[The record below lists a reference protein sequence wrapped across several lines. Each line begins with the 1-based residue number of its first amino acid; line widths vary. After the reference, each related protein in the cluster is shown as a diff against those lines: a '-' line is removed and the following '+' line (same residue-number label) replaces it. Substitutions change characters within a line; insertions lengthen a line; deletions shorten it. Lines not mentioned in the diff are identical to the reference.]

1 MGFKETALEQE
12 NERRGSEKPI
22 LLGPDEIIKELVEGN
37 VLCSL
42 EKAVDT
48 MSQTKNSPLHLC
60 ETVDLIASE
69 EGWIWVLYYS
79 AAPKQAS
86 THYAFVH
93 ADGNRLMNSVAYKL
107 IEQATGQRVGFSS
120 LTYMEA
126 KSETDI
132 DKQKAQDLYFRYLE
146 TELGEIQFEGMPTD
160 KEAGAIKV
168 NLEKIFVPLRFCHKD
183 EKEEEH
189 VLIED
194 VLTKSMRV
202 AVLAKPGG
210 GKSTLIRRIALAYA
224 LPGRRLKVDD
234 NLPDQNWFPAYI
246 RCRDLGDNV
255 TKSILEIIS
264 LITHRAEILKY
275 EQSFQALVEDALQ
288 EGRML
293 LLLDGLDE
301 VSQEKNRICLVN
313 QLRTFV
319 ATYPNAR
326 LVVTSRE
333 AGFRA
338 VASTLASYCRQYTI
352 DGMDKDEIRLLSL
365 KWMKRSRSWHLLPM
379 R

>member
-194 VLTKSMRV
+194 VLTKSMK
-202 AVLAKPGG
+202 A
-210 GKSTLIRRIALAYA
+210 RRRKIDAYTPYCTCVCA
-224 LPGRRLKVDD
+224 SG
-234 NLPDQNWFPAYI
+234 A
-246 RCRDLGDNV
+246 
-255 TKSILEIIS
+255 
-264 LITHRAEILKY
+264 
-275 EQSFQALVEDALQ
+275 QA
-288 EGRML
+288 
-293 LLLDGLDE
+293 
-301 VSQEKNRICLVN
+301 
-313 QLRTFV
+313 
-319 ATYPNAR
+319 
-326 LVVTSRE
+326 
-333 AGFRA
+333 
-338 VASTLASYCRQYTI
+338 
-352 DGMDKDEIRLLSL
+352 
-365 KWMKRSRSWHLLPM
+365 
-379 R
+379 

>member
-1 MGFKETALEQE
+1 MPVNQGFF
-12 NERRGSEKPI
+12 
-22 LLGPDEIIKELVEGN
+22 EIINHFLDKILKNNAFLWDFYVG
-37 VLCSL
+37 S
-42 EKAVDT
+42 
-48 MSQTKNSPLHLC
+48 MS
-60 ETVDLIASE
+60 
-69 EGWIWVLYYS
+69 
-79 AAPKQAS
+79 
-86 THYAFVH
+86 
-93 ADGNRLMNSVAYKL
+93 
-107 IEQATGQRVGFSS
+107 
-120 LTYMEA
+120 
-126 KSETDI
+126 
-132 DKQKAQDLYFRYLE
+132 
-146 TELGEIQFEGMPTD
+146 
-160 KEAGAIKV
+160 
-168 NLEKIFVPLRFCHKD
+168 
-183 EKEEEH
+183 
-189 VLIED
+189 
-194 VLTKSMRV
+194 
-202 AVLAKPGG
+202 
-210 GKSTLIRRIALAYA
+210 IALAYA

-234 NLPDQNWFPAYI
+234 NLPDQNWFLAYI

-264 LITHRAEILKY
+264 SITHRAEILKY

-293 LLLDGLDE
+293 FLLDGLDE

-319 ATYPNAR
+319 ATYPNTR